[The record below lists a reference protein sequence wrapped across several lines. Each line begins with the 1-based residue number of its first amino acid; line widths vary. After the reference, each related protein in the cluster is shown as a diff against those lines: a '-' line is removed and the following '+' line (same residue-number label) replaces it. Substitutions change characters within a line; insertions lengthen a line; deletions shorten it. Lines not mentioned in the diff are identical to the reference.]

1 MKGILKGLIL
11 SICVCAVSL
20 VLVSDQAWATAQW
33 GKKYGLA
40 CSSCH
45 TVFPRLSYMGE
56 KFMRDGYQFNQD
68 GNEKKQEVSPRLVL
82 DDLKHLFGIRLNL
95 QPVVYTTN
103 GITDEGD
110 KEPHLTYGR
119 TNWVQFF
126 VAGSIYKN
134 VSIFIENEI
143 TDGGE
148 AEFSWYKMGFHNLF
162 GPQGTANLVI
172 GQQAPMEWMPAS
184 GRLRV
189 HPDSEAVAWGPK
201 SSGVASEDDVGL
213 LGPIPALSFYGYSGP
228 VIYFA
233 GASPGDDVATDVNNE
248 NSFWAGARLEA
259 TGGEFEG
266 SAVGVFGMWGTDAK
280 ETDEVIPAVLDD
292 DGTLLVP
299 ASTTDERKN
308 DWNRYSVQGLLRM
321 GPLDLTAAW
330 TFGKDDNWTLVS
342 TSEEEQEFDAYFLQ
356 AAYQFGSDKQY
367 YAIARYEDLSFDDE
381 DLTASVDRQQL
392 VLSLWYLPM
401 ENLKIGYSANLDL
414 AEETDDTFGNGHH
427 GDDRSNTHYIMIR
440 TMF

>member
-1 MKGILKGLIL
+1 MKGILKGLIF

-56 KFMRDGYQFNQD
+56 KFMRDGYQFDQD

-95 QPVVYTTN
+95 TPVEYKTN

-143 TDGGE
+143 DDGGE
-148 AEFSWYKMGFHNLF
+148 THFSWYKLGFHNLF
-162 GPQGTANLVI
+162 GPQGAANLLI
-172 GQQAPMEWMPAS
+172 GSQAPMEWMPAS

-189 HPDSEAVAWGPK
+189 LPPSESIAWGPK
-201 SSGVASEDDVGL
+201 SSGVTSEDDVGIS
-213 LGPIPALSFYGYSGP
+213 GARPAISFYGYQGP
-228 VIYFA
+228 VVYFA
-233 GASPGDDVATDVNNE
+233 GASPGDDVSTDVNNH
-248 NSFWAGARLEA
+248 NSYWGGARLEA
-259 TGGEFEG
+259 VGGQFEG
-266 SAVGVFGMWGTDAK
+266 SALGLFGMWGTDAK
-280 ETDEVIPAVLDD
+280 DTSSDQI
-292 DGTLLVP
+292 
-299 ASTTDERKN
+299 KN
-308 DWNRYSVQGLLRM
+308 DWDRYSVQGLLRM
-321 GPLDLTAAW
+321 GPWDLTAAW

-367 YAIARYEDLSFDDE
+367 YAVARYEDLSFDDE
-381 DLTASVDRQQL
+381 DLTTSVDRQQL

-401 ENLKIGYSANLDL
+401 ENLKIGYIANLDL
-414 AEETDDTFGNGHH
+414 ADEDDAPNSHT
-427 GDDRSNTHYIMIR
+427 GDARSNTHQIVIR